1 MDESNVQ
8 EEVLRQLEEYGAN
21 KRRIDA
27 LRYELEQYSDVTPE
41 EIIDSMNFSHSMDGV
56 RLSMG
61 HTSDKTPYIALNY
74 LNQAAEENRR
84 TKEEILAEYLPV
96 VRKVDRLEHYI
107 SLLKSQE
114 AAVIYLTYR
123 DCLKNVDIAK
133 RLKVSV
139 KSVSNIK
146 KRAVAHL
153 CQLFDFTSMV
163 R

>member
-1 MDESNVQ
+1 MDEKSVR
-8 EEVLRQLEEYGAN
+8 EEVVRQLEEYSAN

-41 EIIDSMNFSHSMDGV
+41 EMIDSMNFSHGTDGV
-56 RLSMG
+56 RSSAG

-74 LNQAAEENRR
+74 LKRADEKNRR
-84 TKEEILAEYLPV
+84 TKEEILAEYFPV

-107 SLLKSQE
+107 SLLTSQE
-114 AAVIYLTYR
+114 AAVIYLAYR
-123 DCLKNVDIAK
+123 DHLKKVDIAK
-133 RLKVSV
+133 RLKVSA

-146 KRAVAHL
+146 KRAIAHL

>member
-1 MDESNVQ
+1 MDEKSVQ
-8 EEVLRQLEEYGAN
+8 EEVVRQLEEYRAN

-41 EIIDSMNFSHSMDGV
+41 EMIDSMNFSHGGDGV
-56 RLSMG
+56 RSSAG

-74 LNQAAEENRR
+74 LKQAEEENRR
-84 TKEEILAEYLPV
+84 TKEEILAEYFPV

-107 SLLKSQE
+107 SLLRSQE

-123 DCLKNVDIAK
+123 DRMKNVDIAK

-146 KRAVAHL
+146 KRAIAHL

>member
-1 MDESNVQ
+1 MDENSVQ
-8 EEVLRQLEEYGAN
+8 EEVVRQLEEYGEN

-27 LRYELEQYSDVTPE
+27 LRYELEQYCDVTPE
-41 EIIDSMNFSHSMDGV
+41 EMIDAMNFSHGEDGV
-56 RLSMG
+56 RPSAG
-61 HTSDKTPYIALNY
+61 HTSDKTPYIAMNY
-74 LNQAAEENRR
+74 LKKVAAENRR
-84 TKEEILAEYLPV
+84 TREEILAEYLPI

-107 SLLKSQE
+107 SLLKSEE

-123 DCLKNVDIAK
+123 DRLKKTDIAK
-133 RLKVSV
+133 RLKVSPR
-139 KSVSNIK
+139 SVSNIK